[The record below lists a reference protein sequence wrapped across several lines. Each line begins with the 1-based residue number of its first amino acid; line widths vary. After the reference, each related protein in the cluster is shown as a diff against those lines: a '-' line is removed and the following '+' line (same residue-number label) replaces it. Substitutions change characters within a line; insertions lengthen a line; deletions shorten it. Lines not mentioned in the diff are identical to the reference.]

1 MWTKTSETPSDKQ
14 PFDMEINPMQYDKNR
29 FKILALPHPSILL
42 WILFPVLIV
51 NELIFGQRTPKVTLI
66 DKESDKPPGEC
77 SYVPCPHCETLN
89 DSRLW
94 ATKGN
99 AFGHWFGLVCPS
111 CHQIIPCLWNVFS
124 LAILAITFPLWYF
137 PVRFF
142 RHRWIEKEK
151 ERLAKVL
158 ERPLTQA
165 TSIPMGWI
173 GVFVWGVFAVVTC
186 VIFEAVWNVWNG
198 REWDLKTMLE
208 SLPMWLAAGFTPACF
223 TRWLEKE
230 TEKEKERL
238 ANVPER
244 PLIRAIRA
252 KKSTIK
258 SINLFLKGTF
268 YFGGGMWVAFGVWE
282 VLTARE
288 WDLTMMFD
296 TLPLCLLFGFVIG
309 CFMYVSVNLT
319 NLKGRKT

>member
-1 MWTKTSETPSDKQ
+1 
-14 PFDMEINPMQYDKNR
+14 MQYDKNR
-29 FKILALPHPSILL
+29 FKIQALPHPLILL
-42 WILFPVLIV
+42 WVLFPAFMF
-51 NELIFGQRTPKVTLI
+51 NELILGQRLPKVTLI
-66 DKESDKPPGEC
+66 DKESDKPQTERR
-77 SYVPCPHCETLN
+77 YIPCPHCETLN
-89 DSRLW
+89 DPRLW
-94 ATKGN
+94 VTKGN
-99 AFGHWFGLVCPS
+99 TFGHWLGLVCPS
-111 CHQIIPCLWNVFS
+111 CHQIIPCVWNIFS
-124 LAILAITFPLWYF
+124 LAVLAITFPLWYF

-142 RHRWIEKEK
+142 RHKWIEREK

-158 ERPLTQA
+158 ERPLIQV
-165 TSIPMGWI
+165 TSIHSMGWI

-198 REWDLKTMLE
+198 MEWDLKTVLE
-208 SLPMWLAAGFTPACF
+208 SLPMWLAVGFAPACF
-223 TRWLEKE
+223 MRWLEKE

-238 ANVPER
+238 ANVPEH

-268 YFGGGMWVAFGVWE
+268 YFGGGMWVVFGVSG
-282 VLTARE
+282 VLNGGE
-288 WDLTMMFD
+288 WAFMFD
-296 TLPLCLLFGFVIG
+296 MLPVCLLFGFVAG